1 MPDSGIAWQ
10 PVETIQC
17 QVRLPDPSEADILA
31 PFFFL
36 LILERAVGIL
46 PGYSAKNSS
55 SEGTHID
62 TSIFLEVMQF
72 IF

>member
-1 MPDSGIAWQ
+1 M
-10 PVETIQC
+10 
-17 QVRLPDPSEADILA
+17 RLPDPSETDIFA

-62 TSIFLEVMQF
+62 ASIFLEVMQF